1 MIEPAAAAAGATD
14 VPAVLVALGVAGL
27 VLSALARLAM
37 RTGFSPIPTYLVAG
51 LAIGA
56 IGPFEISEQAIDLG
70 SNIGVILLLFML
82 GLEYSSDELSTE
94 LRRGLPAGAL
104 DFALNFTPG
113 LAVGLVLGWSPVA
126 AVLLGGVTWISS
138 SGIIAKLLADLDRLG
153 NRETPAILSILVLED
168 LAMAVYLPL
177 VAALLVGGTVLATAG
192 SLLVAVLAAAAAL
205 LIALAF
211 GGRISRALD
220 HRSDEAV
227 LLATAGLLLLVAG
240 VAERLGVSS
249 AVGAF
254 LVGVAVS
261 GAVAERA
268 RTLLGPLRDIFA
280 AIFFVFFGLSI
291 DVGSI
296 PPILAAA
303 VVLAVLTA
311 ATKLVTGW
319 WAAARAG
326 AAERGRARAATTLVA
341 RGEFSIVIAGLGVA
355 AGTEADLGPLSAAY
369 VLILALVAPLLTR
382 SYGWLVPV
390 GRRVQGAIGARRGE
404 RASAAAARQ

>member
-1 MIEPAAAAAGATD
+1 MIQTAAAAASTTD
-14 VPAVLVALGVAGL
+14 VPAILIGLGVAGL
-27 VLSALARLAM
+27 LLAGLARLAM
-37 RTGFSPIPTYLVAG
+37 RTGFSPIPMYLLVGIAAG
-51 LAIGA
+51 ALAPFDISTGA
-56 IGPFEISEQAIDLG
+56 VELG

-94 LRRGLPAGAL
+94 LTRGLPAGIL
-104 DFALNFTPG
+104 DFVMNFTPG
-113 LAVGLVLGWSPVA
+113 LVVGLVLGWDPVA
-126 AVLLGGVTWISS
+126 AVLLGGVTWVSS

-153 NRETPAILSILVLED
+153 NRETPSVLSVLVLED

-192 SLLVAVLAAAAAL
+192 SLTVALAAATVAL
-205 LIALAF
+205 VIALRF
-211 GGRISRALD
+211 GGRISRAID

-240 VAERLGVSS
+240 VAEQLGVSS

-254 LVGVAVS
+254 LVGVALS

-268 RTLLGPLRDIFA
+268 RLLLGPLRDIFA
-280 AIFFVFFGLSI
+280 ATFFVFFGLSI

-296 PPILAAA
+296 PPILAIAIALA
-303 VVLAVLTA
+303 VVTTV
-311 ATKLVTGW
+311 TKLISGW
-319 WAAARAG
+319 WAASRVG
-326 AAERGRARAATTLVA
+326 VGTRGRARAAATLVA

-355 AGTEADLGPLSAAY
+355 AGIESQLGPLSAAY
-369 VLILALVAPLLTR
+369 VLILALGAPLLTR

-390 GRRVQGAIGARRGE
+390 GTRVERLVARRSRSRPE
-404 RASAAAARQ
+404 PEPVR

>member
-1 MIEPAAAAAGATD
+1 MTQTAAAAASTTD
-14 VPAVLVALGVAGL
+14 VPAILIGLGVAGL
-27 VLSALARLAM
+27 LLAGLARLAM
-37 RTGFSPIPTYLVAG
+37 RTGFSPIPMYLLVGIAAG
-51 LAIGA
+51 ALAPFDISTGA
-56 IGPFEISEQAIDLG
+56 VELG

-94 LRRGLPAGAL
+94 LRRGLPAGIL
-104 DFALNFTPG
+104 DFVMNFTPG
-113 LAVGLVLGWSPVA
+113 LVVGLVLGWDPVA
-126 AVLLGGVTWISS
+126 AVLLGGVTWVSS

-153 NRETPAILSILVLED
+153 NRETPSVLSVLVLED

-192 SLLVAVLAAAAAL
+192 SLTVALAAATVAL
-205 LIALAF
+205 VIALRF
-211 GGRISRALD
+211 GGRISRAID

-240 VAERLGVSS
+240 VAEQLGVSS

-254 LVGVAVS
+254 LVGVALS

-268 RTLLGPLRDIFA
+268 RLLLGPLRDIFA
-280 AIFFVFFGLSI
+280 ATFFVFFGLSI

-296 PPILAAA
+296 PPILAIAIALA
-303 VVLAVLTA
+303 VVTTV
-311 ATKLVTGW
+311 TKLISGW
-319 WAAARAG
+319 WAASRVG
-326 AAERGRARAATTLVA
+326 VGPRGRARAAATLVA

-355 AGTEADLGPLSAAY
+355 AGVESQLGPLSAAY
-369 VLILALVAPLLTR
+369 VLILALGAPLLTR

-390 GRRVQGAIGARRGE
+390 GTRVENLVARRSRSRPE
-404 RASAAAARQ
+404 PEPVR